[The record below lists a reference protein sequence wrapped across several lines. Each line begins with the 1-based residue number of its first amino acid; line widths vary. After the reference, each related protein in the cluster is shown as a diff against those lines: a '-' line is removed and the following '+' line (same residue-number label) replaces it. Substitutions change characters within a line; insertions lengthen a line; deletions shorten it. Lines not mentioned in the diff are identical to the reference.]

1 MSRLDRLFS
10 NKSNDFSLTL
20 ADGMIRKEIVVT
32 LKTTGITVEEMNGI
46 LLGIAQRSL
55 EEMIGIDKA
64 REAICNTVMKS
75 PRHDN

>member
-1 MSRLDRLFS
+1 MNLLDQLLGNR
-10 NKSNDFSLTL
+10 SNDFSLTL
-20 ADGMIRKEIVVT
+20 ADGMIRKEIVRT
-32 LKTTGITVEEMNGI
+32 IKTTGISVEEMNGI